1 MKTLN
6 AGAAVANPRPSFNFA
21 QRSQVRAAITP
32 SQLGIGNGKWPLLA
46 ALLLTP
52 VLLFAQQYSI
62 DWYKVAGG
70 GGTSTGGTY
79 QVSGTI
85 GQPDAGA
92 AMSGG
97 SYSLTGGFW
106 SLIGVVPTPGAP
118 TLTITHLGNSVTL
131 SWPLAAA
138 GFALQQNNN
147 VANPASWSAYG
158 GTVSTSNGVNSI
170 TLTSPTGTQFY
181 RLFHQ

>member
-1 MKTLN
+1 
-6 AGAAVANPRPSFNFA
+6 
-21 QRSQVRAAITP
+21 
-32 SQLGIGNGKWPLLA
+32 
-46 ALLLTP
+46 
-52 VLLFAQQYSI
+52 
-62 DWYKVAGG
+62 
-70 GGTSTGGTY
+70 
-79 QVSGTI
+79 
-85 GQPDAGA
+85 
-92 AMSGG
+92 MSGG

-106 SLIGVVPTPGAP
+106 SLIAVVQTAGAP
-118 TLTITHLGNSVTL
+118 LLTITHSGNSVTV
-131 SWPLAAA
+131 SWPLAAT